1 MTLIAL
7 FTWSCERDD
16 ICAEATPTTPRL
28 IIRFYDINNPEDF
41 KDVRQLEI
49 DGLDDD
55 GNPFDMENPILVRT
69 DTDSINLPLRFQAEN
84 EITTTRFRLTKDA
97 DFEDDIDDDG
107 NDDLTTASNDD
118 IITIRYTPEF
128 VYVSRACGYKSIF
141 NLDIDDPVTR
151 DPDDIDIWTTSF
163 EIINFTIE
171 NENAAQINIFH

>member
-28 IIRFYDINNPEDF
+28 IIRFYDINNPDDF

-49 DGLDDD
+49 DGIDDD
-55 GNPFDMENPILVRT
+55 GNPFDIDNPIVVRT

-84 EITTTRFRLTKDA
+84 EITTTRFRLAKDA
-97 DFEDDIDDDG
+97 DFEDDLNDDG

-118 IITIRYTPEF
+118 IITITYTPEF